1 MRFCI
6 TALLLAGTVT
16 AAVAQDVELRTRF
29 RVKYVA
35 ADAVYLEGGR
45 NAGLD
50 EGMKLVI
57 RSTAGNAT
65 ASSGTD
71 NNVPEDVAEL
81 KIISVASTSAVC
93 EVVSSKRPVVVG
105 DLALIPQDEAE
116 ALEQKR
122 ALAATRQYPAVISFT
137 EGDPLDEEVR
147 DYVPKPPLPEVN
159 RARGRIGV
167 DYNSLQAT
175 GSSSS
180 QIGMVLRADITRI
193 GGTHWNLS
201 GYWRG
206 RFDARSS
213 ALQTQTI
220 QDLINRTY
228 HLEMT
233 YVNPDSRW
241 VAGFGRLYLPWATS
255 LDTIDGGYFGRRVG
269 HNATVGMFGGTTPDP
284 TSWNY
289 APNREIAGSFVNFE
303 GGSYDA
309 VHYTTTF
316 GVAVSAL
323 SWTLDRPFGFTETAI
338 SYKRFFSIYNSLQ
351 ADSPRTTVP
360 GLTVNPGVSR
370 SYLTLRLQPTRRISF
385 DLNHNYFR
393 DIPTYDPQLVATGL
407 VDKYLFQGFSGG
419 VRVELPYHV
428 SVYTNVGR
436 SSRSGDAKNTWNT
449 MYGVTLARIP
459 KTGFHFDAHF
469 SKFDSAFGSGS
480 YRSFSL
486 SREFGESLRWEVETG
501 SQSFVSPLTTD
512 HGSRFVNTRGDFN
525 FGGNYFMELG
535 FTAQR
540 GGTYNYN
547 QWFSVIG
554 YRFDNRGKAK

>member
-1 MRFCI
+1 MRYCI
-6 TALLLAGTVT
+6 TTLLLAGAVV
-16 AAVAQDVELRTRF
+16 AAIAQDVELRTRF

-57 RSTAGNAT
+57 RSTSGDAT
-65 ASSGTD
+65 ASSGAD

-105 DLALIPQDEAE
+105 DLALIPHDEAE
-116 ALEQKR
+116 ALVQKR
-122 ALAATRQYPAVISFT
+122 ALGATRQYPAVISFS

-147 DYVPKPPLPEVN
+147 EYVPKPPLPEVN
-159 RARGRIGV
+159 RARGRIGI

-213 ALQTQTI
+213 AGQPQTI

-284 TSWNY
+284 TSWDY
-289 APNREIAGSFVNFE
+289 APNREIAGTFVNFE
-303 GGSYDA
+303 GGSYDN

-360 GLTVNPGVSR
+360 GMTVNPGVSR

-436 SSRSGDAKNTWNT
+436 SSRSGDAKDSWNT

-469 SKFDSAFGSGS
+469 SNFNSAFGSGS

-540 GGTYNYN
+540 GGTYDYN

>member
-1 MRFCI
+1 MFRYLL
-6 TALLLAGTVT
+6 TTLVVASALIAT
-16 AAVAQDVELRTRF
+16 AQDVELRTRF

-50 EGMKLVI
+50 VGMKLVI
-57 RSTAGNAT
+57 RSTSTSADANPDADNT
-65 ASSGTD
+65 A
-71 NNVPEDVAEL
+71 PQDVTEL
-81 KIISVASTSAVC
+81 KVISVASTSAVC
-93 EVVSSKRPVVVG
+93 EVVSSKRPIAVG
-105 DLALIPQDEAE
+105 DLALIPHEEAE
-116 ALEQKR
+116 ALIQKR
-122 ALAATRQYPAVISFT
+122 ALGASRQYPAVISFS
-137 EGDPLDEEVR
+137 EGDPLDEEAR
-147 DYVPKPPLPEVN
+147 AYVPKPPLPEIN

-167 DYNSLQAT
+167 DYNSLQAS
-175 GSSSS
+175 GNSSS

-193 GGTHWNLS
+193 GGSHWNLS

-206 RFDARSS
+206 RFDSRSS
-213 ALQTQTI
+213 AGQPQTL

-233 YVNPDSRW
+233 YVNPESRW

-255 LDTIDGGYFGRRVG
+255 LDTIDGGYVGRRIG
-269 HNATVGMFGGTTPDP
+269 NGTTLGLFGGTTPDP

-289 APNREIAGSFVNFE
+289 APNREIAGSFVNFD
-303 GGSYDA
+303 GGSYDK

-338 SYKRFFSIYNSLQ
+338 SYRRILSVYNSLQ
-351 ADSPRTTVP
+351 ADSPRTTIP
-360 GLTVNPGVSR
+360 GSTVKPGVSR
-370 SYLTLRLQPTRRISF
+370 SYVTLRFQPVRRLSF

-419 VRVELPYHV
+419 VRVELPYRV
-428 SVYTNVGR
+428 TVYTNVGR
-436 SSRSGDAKNTWNT
+436 SSRSGDAKDSWNR
-449 MYGVTLARIP
+449 MFGVTLAQIP
-459 KTGFHFDAHF
+459 KTGLHLDAHF

-486 SREFGESLRWEVETG
+486 SRQFGESLRWEVETG
-501 SQSFVSPLTTD
+501 NQNFSSPLTAD
-512 HGSRFVNTRGDFN
+512 RGSRFVNTRGDFN
-525 FGGNYFMELG
+525 FGG
-535 FTAQR
+535 
-540 GGTYNYN
+540 
-547 QWFSVIG
+547 
-554 YRFDNRGKAK
+554 